1 MSTVSK
7 RLIIDLEKDTVEDV
21 RKKVSEAKDEDWLTL
36 DSSSVLGDTD
46 NLRIIL
52 DVLSSHL
59 INIDREY
66 EFE

>member
-66 EFE
+66 VFE